1 MARWL
6 KLLLWLGVA
15 LLGAGAL
22 AIVAF
27 ARGEPVNALW
37 IVTAGLCATAISYR
51 FYSRWLAVKVLELD
65 DNRATPA
72 LVVDDGKDFVP
83 TNRWMA
89 FGHHFA
95 AIAGPGPLVGPVLAA
110 QFGYLPGTLWILIG
124 ATLGGGVH
132 DMIVLFASVRR
143 RGKTLGQMVKEEIG
157 SAVGALAMLSVLSI
171 MVILLAVLALVVVQ
185 ALAKSPWGVFT
196 MATTIPVALIMGIGL
211 RSGKIGVGVMTV
223 FGLAGLL
230 FGVWGGQFLHQYPM
244 IESWFQHDQKWLAWA
259 IMLYGLAASA
269 LPVWLLL
276 TPRDYL
282 STFLKLGAV
291 AALAVA
297 VVIIHPTLQMP
308 ALSRFIDGS
317 GLVFA
322 GPVFPFVCIT
332 IACGAVSGFHSL
344 IASGTTPKMI
354 EREARIRSIGYGA
367 MVTEMMVAL
376 MALIAASVLS
386 PGQYFAINA
395 KGTPTEVVAKV
406 SAAGFPVTQGEMTKL
421 ASDLGET
428 TMFNRAGGA
437 PTFAV
442 GMAHMFSR
450 LTSNPTALAL
460 WYHFAIMFEALFIL
474 TTIDAGTRVGRFL
487 LQDFLGQLW
496 RPLGN
501 TQSLGANL
509 FASVLLVSAWG
520 WFLYQGVLDPLGGIN
535 SLWPLFGLAN
545 QLLSVIALCL
555 GTTILIKM
563 GKARYAWTTVGPL
576 VFMIVVTFSA
586 GWMKIFSRRS
596 ADRLPERRADA
607 RRESGGAADERR
619 LRAAGRHL
627 PAQRP
632 GRGSFPPPRAPD
644 RARLRAGM
652 VAPAPREQTSGAAR
666 ERVRPV
672 GRDSLGRETNAR
684 KTNARGREGVDG
696 TADRAVSRDRSARGD
711 RGAARE
717 NAARQFPA
725 RRFWECDRAL
735 SAGPVARALGVR
747 GAYGSSR
754 LGAAEERRDALS
766 RVGGGAFPRQPA
778 NEKLWRL
785 RDVGFAGVRSARP
798 ENLLAHLR

>member
-1 MARWL
+1 MTRLL
-6 KLLLWLGVA
+6 KLLLWIGIGS
-15 LLGAGAL
+15 LGAAAVAML
-22 AIVAF
+22 AF
-27 ARGEPVNALW
+27 ARGEPINALW

-51 FYSRWLAVKVLELD
+51 FYSKWLATKVLLLD

-110 QFGYLPGTLWILIG
+110 QFGFLPGALWILVG

-157 SAVGALAMLSVLSI
+157 SAVGALALVSVLAI

-211 RSGKIGVGVMTV
+211 RSGRLGVGWVTV
-223 FGLAGLL
+223 FGLLGLL
-230 FGVWGGQFLHQYPM
+230 FAVWGGQFLPQFPA
-244 IESWFQHDQKWLAWA
+244 IEDWFRHDQKWLVWA
-259 IMLYGLAASA
+259 VVIYGFAASA

-282 STFLKLGAV
+282 STFLKLGTV
-291 AALAVA
+291 AALALA
-297 VVIIHPTLQMP
+297 VILIHPTLQMP
-308 ALSRFIDGS
+308 ALSRFINGN

-344 IASGTTPKMI
+344 IASGTTPKML
-354 EREARIRSIGYGA
+354 ERESRIRQIGYGA

-376 MALIAASVLS
+376 MALIAACVLQ

-395 KGTPTEVVAKV
+395 KGTPSEVVAKV
-406 SAAGFPVTQGEMTKL
+406 SAAGFPVSEPEMKEL
-421 ASDLGET
+421 ASDLGES
-428 TMFNRAGGA
+428 TMFGRAGGA

-442 GMAHMFSR
+442 GMAHMFARVSA
-450 LTSNPTALAL
+450 SPTALAL

-474 TTIDAGTRVGRFL
+474 TTLDAGTRVGRFL
-487 LQDFLGQLW
+487 LQDLLGQIW
-496 RPLGN
+496 RPLAN
-501 TQSLGANL
+501 THSWSANL
-509 FASVLLVSAWG
+509 FASVLMVSAWG
-520 WFLYQGVLDPLGGIN
+520 WFLYQGVIDPLGGIN

-563 GKARYAWTTVGPL
+563 GKARYAWTTLAPL

-586 GWMKIFSRRS
+586 GYLKIFSS
-596 ADRLPERRADA
+596 DPRL
-607 RRESGGAADERR
+607 GFLKMADEIV
-619 LRAAGRHL
+619 AT
-627 PAQRP
+627 
-632 GRGSFPPPRAPD
+632 
-644 RARLRAGM
+644 
-652 VAPAPREQTSGAAR
+652 APANI
-666 ERVRPV
+666 
-672 GRDSLGRETNAR
+672 DY
-684 KTNARGREGVDG
+684 
-696 TADRAVSRDRSARGD
+696 
-711 RGAARE
+711 
-717 NAARQFPA
+717 ARQA
-725 RRFWECDRAL
+725 VIWRI
-735 SAGPVARALGVR
+735 
-747 GAYGSSR
+747 
-754 LGAAEERRDALS
+754 DAL
-766 RVGGGAFPRQPA
+766 VAAAFLLLVSLIVAGCAWQWWRLLRGTKPMVLHESEFVPLAQLQPA
-778 NEKLWRL
+778 NR
-785 RDVGFAGVRSARP
+785 
-798 ENLLAHLR
+798 